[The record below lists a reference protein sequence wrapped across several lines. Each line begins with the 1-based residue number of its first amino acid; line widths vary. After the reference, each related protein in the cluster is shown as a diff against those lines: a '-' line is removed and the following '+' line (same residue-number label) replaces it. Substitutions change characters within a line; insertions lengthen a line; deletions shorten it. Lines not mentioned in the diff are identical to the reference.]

1 MSRIG
6 SPIVPPLQNLTSL
19 EDLARLLGQTPTP
32 LSAYMPTSAD
42 LSDSPS
48 PPETLS
54 NSSTGSASTP
64 LASPRSSG
72 RGARGMSTASPRANT
87 SDQAHFV
94 RISGGA
100 KPRVSNAN
108 PSDGAPDEPAPTRRR
123 ASSGLASLRSLSLSP
138 LTTSTRTSTSTLS
151 ATTTTTGLFTT
162 TTTTTATGTD
172 ADSSTDSGADVLFGL
187 PLVLHRGSTPSRK
200 FNTSNSSTSSPSRTP
215 NNSFS
220 NTPVGVRKGL
230 PSEGHARLQ
239 TQQDLQ
245 NFGTL
250 RDRAQQ
256 RNALLA
262 AIESENLEAIFE
274 DRLKLPDIEPWAR
287 YFPVVDPEKLNGRMT
302 EVVTQYVDRYGPDRD
317 LLTYARWCDHHHLCM
332 ATNDAEMKR
341 SSSLRHCVSGHVRD
355 LCVELRKLDET
366 GDEASLK
373 KSVESLMKLIARNEK
388 TPALAVSRHKNTAA
402 LALAR
407 NKSTTAL
414 ELARNKDITA
424 LELARHKD
432 ITALE
437 LAQQTYASTQMM
449 LQKTVLLSAYGS
461 GAKKTLDRF
470 RDKLEEAHRIQ
481 EDSVVAL
488 QKAIHTVQPRWT
500 RAIQLSED
508 QLVEH
513 CVNVF
518 ARGMTIPT
526 GDPLPQAVTPSQLQV
541 VWKALDRLIGAPEG
555 RFTALQTA
563 ALGYVRECI
572 EQRLDE
578 SN

>member
-1 MSRIG
+1 
-6 SPIVPPLQNLTSL
+6 
-19 EDLARLLGQTPTP
+19 
-32 LSAYMPTSAD
+32 
-42 LSDSPS
+42 
-48 PPETLS
+48 
-54 NSSTGSASTP
+54 
-64 LASPRSSG
+64 
-72 RGARGMSTASPRANT
+72 MSTTDSPRAG
-87 SDQAHFV
+87 DHAPFV

-100 KPRVSNAN
+100 KPRLSNAHR
-108 PSDGAPDEPAPTRRR
+108 PDGAPDEPSPTRRR
-123 ASSGLASLRSLSLSP
+123 ASSGLASPRSFSLSP

-162 TTTTTATGTD
+162 TTTTTAAGTD
-172 ADSSTDSGADVLFGL
+172 ADSRTDSGADVLFGL

-215 NNSFS
+215 HNSFS
-220 NTPVGVRKGL
+220 NTPAGGRKEL
-230 PSEGHARLQ
+230 PPGHQTGLQ

-262 AIESENLEAIFE
+262 AIESENLDAIFA

-287 YFPVVDPEKLNGRMT
+287 YFPVADPEKLSGRMT

-341 SSSLRHCVSGHVRD
+341 SSPLRHCVSGHVRD

-414 ELARNKDITA
+414 ELAR
-424 LELARHKD
+424 HKD

-470 RDKLEEAHRIQ
+470 RDRLEEAHRIQ

-508 QLVEH
+508 KLVEH

-541 VWKALDRLIGAPEG
+541 VWKALDRLIGAPES
-555 RFTALQTA
+555 RLTALQIA
-563 ALGYVRECI
+563 ALGYVRESI
-572 EQRLDE
+572 EQRLDG